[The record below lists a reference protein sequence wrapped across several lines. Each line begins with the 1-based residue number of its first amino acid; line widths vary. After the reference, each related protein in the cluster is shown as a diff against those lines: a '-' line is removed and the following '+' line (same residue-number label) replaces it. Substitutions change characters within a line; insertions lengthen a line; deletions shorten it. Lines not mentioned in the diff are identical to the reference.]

1 MKPILIIDDYGA
13 GEYDGFIDLDHWSD
27 EGIVDFRKTLEQPEH
42 LDVSQFAAV
51 FIHASHPDLNWLIPK
66 LKEVPSIQFTGG
78 RISDSGLS
86 GTTYHTTRSDF
97 RDRVESIVNRYAE
110 TESIQTEDLQ
120 PPSKR
125 RRQQIGNDRA
135 HLEQS
140 GDAPPYDAA
149 DVITFDVGLK
159 APDASTLTY
168 PIVWDESGDVDFVET
183 LRPLVSIDHPT
194 PIYLEETY
202 TDRVGGLELLV
213 RIRLGDALGG
223 SFSRFPVFVRLP
235 SPESTFQEAE
245 PDYMVALTETAQ
257 YGPAFPALEDVMD
270 NAVLSPDD
278 VQRFLDEVPIR
289 SEPGTDHHD
298 LSNAWGAFR
307 LWRGHRLLEGL
318 PTEWDKMPEELHL
331 MRDRLLRRKFYMYL
345 AAQSAISGSST
356 LSETKKDENNVLSSW
371 RAQVNQH
378 GTDDAPVRILLIE
391 DEADKGWE
399 AVVSK
404 MLGVNELSV
413 ELEVCPRGG
422 PFNFKDARETATDGS
437 WDAVL
442 CDLRL
447 WSWKDPDRT
456 ASPDPSEKGE
466 YSGVDLI
473 SKIKKETPFTPVI
486 AFTSSNNVWTIEAT
500 KDAGV
505 QHYWVKESPLTQ
517 RDDAYSRKSAGELL
531 NAVISS
537 VALRRQWLFLEEL
550 VHHLSS
556 ARKNRKY
563 VETFAEISTEEN
575 VKDRLNAIERLLRR
589 AYGFCFRQSS
599 SFRREQLN
607 HSDSDTRNHAFLQL
621 WGCLNEILELRFDN
635 PEGRKCWMLRSDQS
649 AEVYWRQ
656 PRASG
661 AADWVKDHLHPSEPS
676 ADPLSIAPFK
686 PNAES
691 GSDWKYIALL
701 LREGGWGEL
710 VPPLDRCRVLRNS
723 MDMIHGH
730 TTNQAEPIQ
739 FDKHLRPLTSIIS
752 TLLYLGASE

>member
-1 MKPILIIDDYGA
+1 MKPILIIDDSGA
-13 GEYDGFIDLDHWSD
+13 GVYDGVIDLDHWSG
-27 EGIVDFRKTLEQPEH
+27 EGIVDFRETLEQPEH
-42 LDVSQFAAV
+42 LDVDQFAAV

-66 LKEVPSIQFTGG
+66 LKEVPSIHFTGG

-97 RDRVESIVNRYAE
+97 YDRVEGIVKRYAE
-110 TESIQTEDLQ
+110 TESIQPGDLQ

-125 RRQQIGNDRA
+125 RRQRMGNVRP
-135 HLEQS
+135 HSEQS
-140 GDAPPYDAA
+140 RDAPPYDDA
-149 DVITFDVGLK
+149 DVITFDKGLE

-183 LRPLVSIDHPT
+183 LRPLVSVDHPT
-194 PIYLEETY
+194 PIYLDETY
-202 TDRVGGLELLV
+202 ADRVGGLELLV

-245 PDYMVALTETAQ
+245 PDYMVALMETAQ
-257 YGPAFPALEDVMD
+257 FGPVFPDPEVALNDG
-270 NAVLSPDD
+270 VLSPEEI
-278 VQRFLDEVPIR
+278 QRFLDQVSLRP
-289 SEPGTDHHD
+289 EPGTDHHD

-318 PTEWDKMPEELHL
+318 PTEWDKMPEELHQL
-331 MRDRLLRRKFYMYL
+331 RDRLLRRKFYMYL
-345 AAQSAISGSST
+345 AAQSAISDSASDT
-356 LSETKKDENNVLSSW
+356 TPSESKNDIVSSW
-371 RAQVNQH
+371 RRLSRNR
-378 GTDDAPVRILLIE
+378 TNDTPIRILLIE

-399 AVVSK
+399 AVLSD
-404 MLGVNELSV
+404 MLVVDELPV
-413 ELEVCPRGG
+413 ELEVYPQRAG
-422 PFNFKDARETATDGS
+422 FNYKDAQEAATGGS

-447 WSWKDPDRT
+447 RSWEDPSLT
-456 ASPDPSEKGE
+456 ASSNPSEKEE
-466 YSGVDLI
+466 YTGVKLI
-473 SKIKKETPFTPVI
+473 RELKAEVPFTPVI

-500 KDAGV
+500 KDAGA
-505 QHYWVKESPLTQ
+505 QHYWVKESPMKP
-517 RDDAYSRKSAGELL
+517 RDDAYSMKSAGELL
-531 NAVISS
+531 NAIISS

-550 VHHLSS
+550 VHDLSS

-563 VETFAEISTEEN
+563 VETFAEISPEEN
-575 VKDRLNAIERLLRR
+575 VRDRLNAVERLLRR

-621 WGCLNEILELRFDN
+621 WGCLNEILQLRFDN
-635 PEGRKCWMLRSDQS
+635 PEGRKCWMLRSNQS

-676 ADPLSIAPFK
+676 ADSLSIAPFK

-701 LREGGWGEL
+701 LREGSLRDLEAS
-710 VPPLDRCRVLRNS
+710 LDRCRKLRNS
-723 MDMIHGH
+723 IDIVHGH
-730 TTNQAEPIQ
+730 TTNQAEPVR
-739 FDKHLRPLTSIIS
+739 FDEHLRSLTSIIGN
-752 TLLYLGASE
+752 LLYLNPTE